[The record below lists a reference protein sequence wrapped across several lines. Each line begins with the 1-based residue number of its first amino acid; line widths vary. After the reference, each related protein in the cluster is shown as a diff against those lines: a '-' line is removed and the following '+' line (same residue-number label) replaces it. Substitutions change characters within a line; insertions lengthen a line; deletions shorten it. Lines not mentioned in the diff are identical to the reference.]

1 MTADNEIE
9 KRLEKLA
16 QAIRSDE
23 TLIEN
28 VMNRIDAKS
37 IGESERIEKLST
49 KFIARRFIMS
59 RFTKYAVAAS
69 IIIAALI
76 GIYYFGGS
84 INVVSV
90 TFADVLE
97 NIRNSKTLTF
107 MVRAKEQGP
116 PIMKVMVI
124 DPYVSRFEFLSKQIP
139 SAPIIGGQIWIVDTG
154 KGKALILDTV
164 KKTGKVYPAKRE
176 MLDTYDA
183 FRNFR
188 DRVDF
193 SVEEIG
199 NRQIGDKQA
208 IGFKLKKENE
218 NHEIIVWAD
227 PETKLPILME
237 APFEDAEGQIMQHVV
252 TDIVFDVELDKSLF
266 SLEPPKGY
274 KLQEFEYDPSIKR
287 LKSAVNMDRIIKA
300 CRKYVDEHDGQWP
313 DSLQEL
319 TTYGLDKDVFT
330 NPGQPVREVGY
341 VYLKPPASPSESRI
355 VLYEAYN
362 VWDGGINVGLANYHI
377 EFIKEESDFKNRLGE
392 NGQQRQ

>member
-1 MTADNEIE
+1 MTSKEPIE

-16 QAIRSDE
+16 QAIVPDE

-28 VMNRIDAKS
+28 VMSRINTKS
-37 IGESERIEKLST
+37 IGESEKLST
-49 KFIARRFIMS
+49 KLIARRFIMN
-59 RFTKYAVAAS
+59 RFTKLAAAAV
-69 IIIAALI
+69 IIIAVI
-76 GIYYFGGS
+76 ICIHQFGGS
-84 INVVSV
+84 IDVASV

-107 MVRAKEQGP
+107 MVRPKEQEP

-124 DPYVSRFEFLSKQIP
+124 DPYVSRFEFIGEQMP
-139 SAPIIGGQIWIVDTG
+139 SAPIIGGQIWIIDTD

-208 IGFKLKKENE
+208 IGFKLKKENK
-218 NHEIIVWAD
+218 NREIIVWAD
-227 PETKLPILME
+227 PKTKLPILME
-237 APFEDAEGQIMQHVV
+237 ETYENAEGQIMQHVI
-252 TDIVFDVELDKSLF
+252 TDIVFDAELDESLF
-266 SLEPPKGY
+266 SLRLPEGY
-274 KLQEFEYDPSIKR
+274 KAKEFEYDPRVNR

-300 CRKYVDEHDGQWP
+300 CRKYVNEHNGQWP
-313 DSLQEL
+313 DSLQVL

-330 NPGQPVREVGY
+330 NPGQPAREVGY

-355 VLYEAYN
+355 VLYEAYD

-377 EFIKEESDFKNRLGE
+377 EFIKEESDFKNRLGG

>member
-1 MTADNEIE
+1 MKFSNDMEEAIKKNLNFTASAEMRERIFTDVMSAQEE
-9 KRLEKLA
+9 SKKTKSALA
-16 QAIRSDE
+16 GPNIRS
-23 TLIEN
+23 II
-28 VMNRIDAKS
+28 MKS
-37 IGESERIEKLST
+37 PIT
-49 KFIARRFIMS
+49 KFAA
-59 RFTKYAVAAS
+59 AVL
-69 IIIAALI
+69 IIIAVII
-76 GIYYFGGS
+76 GTHQFGGS
-84 INVVSV
+84 IDFASV

-107 MVRAKEQGP
+107 MVRTKEQEP

-124 DPYVSRFEFLSKQIP
+124 DPYVSRFEFLSEQIP

-164 KKTGKVYPAKRE
+164 KKTGKVYPAQRG

-237 APFEDAEGQIMQHVV
+237 ETYENAEGQIMQHVV

-266 SLEPPKGY
+266 SLDPPKGY

-330 NPGQPVREVGY
+330 NPGQPAREVGY

>member
-1 MTADNEIE
+1 M
-9 KRLEKLA
+9 
-16 QAIRSDE
+16 
-23 TLIEN
+23 
-28 VMNRIDAKS
+28 KS
-37 IGESERIEKLST
+37 PIT
-49 KFIARRFIMS
+49 KFAA
-59 RFTKYAVAAS
+59 AVA
-69 IIIAALI
+69 IIIAVLI
-76 GIYYFGGS
+76 GIHQFGGS
-84 INVVSV
+84 IDVASV

-107 MVRAKEQGP
+107 MVRANEQGS

-124 DPYVSRFEFLSKQIP
+124 DPYVSRFEFLSEQIP
-139 SAPIIGGQIWIVDTG
+139 SAPIIGGQIWIVDTDQ
-154 KGKALILDTV
+154 GKALILDTV
-164 KKTGKVYPAKRE
+164 KKTGKVSPSERE
-176 MLDTYDA
+176 MLDIYDT
-183 FRNFR
+183 FRSFR

-208 IGFKLKKENE
+208 IGFKLRKENE

-237 APFEDAEGQIMQHVV
+237 ETFEDAEGRVMQHVV
-252 TDIVFDVELDKSLF
+252 TDIVFDVELDQSLF

-274 KLQEFEYDPSIKR
+274 KLQEFKYDPSVKR

-300 CRKYVDEHDGQWP
+300 CRKYVNEHNGQWP
-313 DSLQEL
+313 DSLEEL

-330 NPGQPVREVGY
+330 NPGQPARKVGY

-355 VLYEAYN
+355 VLYETYD
-362 VWDGGINVGLANYHI
+362 VWNGGINIGFANYHI

-392 NGQQRQ
+392 NSQRRW

>member
-1 MTADNEIE
+1 
-9 KRLEKLA
+9 
-16 QAIRSDE
+16 
-23 TLIEN
+23 
-28 VMNRIDAKS
+28 
-37 IGESERIEKLST
+37 
-49 KFIARRFIMS
+49 MS

>member
-1 MTADNEIE
+1 MTFKETIE
-9 KRLEKLA
+9 KRLKKLG
-16 QAIRSDE
+16 QAIAPDE

-28 VMNRIDAKS
+28 VMSRIDTKS

-49 KFIARRFIMS
+49 KFIARRFIMN
-59 RFTKYAVAAS
+59 RFTKLAAAAV
-69 IIIAALI
+69 IIIAVII
-76 GIYYFGGS
+76 GIHQFGGS
-84 INVVSV
+84 IDVASV

-107 MVRAKEQGP
+107 MVRPKEQEP

-124 DPYVSRFEFLSKQIP
+124 DPYVSRFEFIGEQMP
-139 SAPIIGGQIWIVDTG
+139 SAPIIGGQIWIIDTD

-164 KKTGKVYPAKRE
+164 KKTGKVYPAQRE

-218 NHEIIVWAD
+218 NREITIWAD
-227 PETKLPILME
+227 PKTKLPILME
-237 APFEDAEGQIMQHVV
+237 ETYENAEGQIMQHVI
-252 TDIVFDVELDKSLF
+252 TDIVFDAELDESLF
-266 SLEPPKGY
+266 SLRPPEGY
-274 KLQEFEYDPSIKR
+274 KAKEIEYDPRVNR

-300 CRKYVDEHDGQWP
+300 CRKYVNEHNGQWP
-313 DSLQEL
+313 DSLQVL

-330 NPGQPVREVGY
+330 NPGQPAREVGY

-355 VLYEAYN
+355 VLYEAYD
-362 VWDGGINVGLANYHI
+362 VWDGGINVGHANYHI
-377 EFIKEESDFKNRLGE
+377 EFIKEESDFKNRLGG